1 MYNRKV
7 RKCRKCS
14 HKNKLLNEKKEEKGK
29 IIKKKANRKKRFV
42 YQARRNKKF
51 ISNQNFR

>member
-7 RKCRKCS
+7 KKCRKCS

-42 YQARRNKKF
+42 YQARRNKNEILKTEL
-51 ISNQNFR
+51 

>member
-29 IIKKKANRKKRFV
+29 IIKKKAIEKSDSSIRQGKIKM
-42 YQARRNKKF
+42 KF
-51 ISNQNFR
+51 

>member
-1 MYNRKV
+1 M
-7 RKCRKCS
+7 
-14 HKNKLLNEKKEEKGK
+14 LLNDKKEEKGK

-42 YQARRNKKF
+42 YQARRNKNF